1 MTHSTCS
8 CATIV
13 AYLLWHTNADMY
25 VNADV
30 MSAYHKEGTKWY
42 SRTNDVMLE
51 FPTTKT
57 LRVRTVIN
65 A

>member
-1 MTHSTCS
+1 MNEF
-8 CATIV
+8 ALNGV
-13 AYLLWHTNADMY
+13 AAHWIY
-25 VNADV
+25 
-30 MSAYHKEGTKWY
+30 KEGTKWY

-57 LRVRTVIN
+57 LRVKTVIN

>member
-1 MTHSTCS
+1 MKG
-8 CATIV
+8 
-13 AYLLWHTNADMY
+13 YTNAEMY

-42 SRTNDVMLE
+42 SRTNDMMLE

-65 A
+65 V

>member
-1 MTHSTCS
+1 MKG
-8 CATIV
+8 
-13 AYLLWHTNADMY
+13 YTNAVIY

-30 MSAYHKEGTKWY
+30 MSAYHEEGTKWH
-42 SRTNDVMLE
+42 SRTNDLLLE

-57 LRVRTVIN
+57 LRVRTVTN